1 MRKLYKYIIDKMLG
15 LSYYIVNKLELKL
28 LKLSGKDAPESY
40 SFYREAFQLYQIEK
54 NYDEIDEKF
63 QAKENLNTK
72 DDVFIKHQSNYHY
85 YGNMTNKK
93 Q

>member
-15 LSYYIVNKLELKL
+15 LSYYIVNKLELKS

-54 NYDEIDEKF
+54 NYDEIDRMF
-63 QAKENLNTK
+63 QTNENINDK
-72 DDVFIKHQSNYHY
+72 DNSFIKDQSNYHY